1 MHFASSL
8 PAYELS
14 ELSELSELRAFRFE
28 LTSSNLL
35 SEILKRLQVVL
46 ERASELLKRSQVL
59 PERASELLNHAY
71 LAPREHC
78 YLLHR
83 RCICCTG
90 ASNLL
95 SELLNEALASAA
107 RACF

>member
-1 MHFASSL
+1 MAS
-8 PAYELS
+8 Y
-14 ELSELSELRAFRFE
+14 
-28 LTSSNLL
+28 
-35 SEILKRLQVVL
+35 
-46 ERASELLKRSQVL
+46 
-59 PERASELLNHAY
+59 H

-95 SELLNEALASAA
+95 SELLKRSQVLLERASELLKRLKNTAICCTGVAFAAQALYLLHRHYISTEQALHLLH
-107 RACF
+107 